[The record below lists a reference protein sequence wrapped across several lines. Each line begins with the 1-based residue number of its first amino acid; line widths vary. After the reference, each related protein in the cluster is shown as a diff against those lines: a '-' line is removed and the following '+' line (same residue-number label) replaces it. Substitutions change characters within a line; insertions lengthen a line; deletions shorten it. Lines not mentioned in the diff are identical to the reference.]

1 MDTIVSNHFQ
11 TFIHMEKKKNQLSRR
26 EALKLFGTGII
37 GVAMATTGISSISA
51 REVEPKEPM
60 VARRKQKGT
69 SNMAPLLGFGM
80 MRFPTLSDKSIDEE
94 LSLKMIDY
102 AYKHGVNYFDTAFNY
117 HGGTSEI
124 FAGKALKRYPRA
136 SFYLATKMP
145 GWMVTSLDKAKEI
158 FATQLERCQVDYFDY
173 YLLHSISREADY
185 VRVYEE
191 IGTLDYLIEEK
202 KAGRI
207 RNLGFSFHGSNELFD
222 KMLEKYDWDFVQI
235 QLNYHDW
242 DQIDAKYLYKRL
254 EEKDIPCI
262 VMEPIRGGMLAKL
275 NPDAEAVLKGV
286 HPDKSIASWAL
297 RYVASLPG
305 VLTIL
310 SGMSAMEHVVD
321 NVHTLSTEFQPL
333 NDEERVA
340 LDKALNIFLKTRPI
354 RCTACKY
361 CMPCKFGVDIP
372 ANFMHYNKCVN
383 ESNIPERD
391 SQSPEEFER
400 RKKIFL
406 EGYYS
411 IPEEARADKCRL
423 CGKCE
428 RSCPQRLKIA
438 DEMER
443 ITKLVQSLQ

>member
-1 MDTIVSNHFQ
+1 
-11 TFIHMEKKKNQLSRR
+11 MEKKKNQLSRR

-124 FAGKALKRYPRA
+124 FAGKALKRYPRE

-207 RNLGFSFHGSNELFD
+207 RNLGFSFT
-222 KMLEKYDWDFVQI
+222 
-235 QLNYHDW
+235 
-242 DQIDAKYLYKRL
+242 DQTSYLTRCSKN
-254 EEKDIPCI
+254 
-262 VMEPIRGGMLAKL
+262 MTG
-275 NPDAEAVLKGV
+275 
-286 HPDKSIASWAL
+286 
-297 RYVASLPG
+297 
-305 VLTIL
+305 
-310 SGMSAMEHVVD
+310 
-321 NVHTLSTEFQPL
+321 TLYRFS
-333 NDEERVA
+333 
-340 LDKALNIFLKTRPI
+340 
-354 RCTACKY
+354 
-361 CMPCKFGVDIP
+361 
-372 ANFMHYNKCVN
+372 
-383 ESNIPERD
+383 
-391 SQSPEEFER
+391 
-400 RKKIFL
+400 
-406 EGYYS
+406 
-411 IPEEARADKCRL
+411 
-423 CGKCE
+423 
-428 RSCPQRLKIA
+428 
-438 DEMER
+438 
-443 ITKLVQSLQ
+443 